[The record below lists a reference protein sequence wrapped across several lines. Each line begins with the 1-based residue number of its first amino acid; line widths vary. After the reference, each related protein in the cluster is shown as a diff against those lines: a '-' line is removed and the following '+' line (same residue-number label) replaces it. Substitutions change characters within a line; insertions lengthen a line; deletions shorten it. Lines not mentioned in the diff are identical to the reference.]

1 MEKGIRFKS
10 IWEDS
15 DLLEIALSA
24 WNGEFGGTAKIYL
37 GHGELMEMAKALKG
51 FPQTNPDAR
60 KFDLGDLNPDG
71 LGGASLRFYMKDMAG
86 HAAVEV
92 SMIAGSHLPG
102 DFQTVTLRAQIEAAA
117 VDDFVMGL
125 TKIENQ
131 LHSTAFL
138 RIDR

>member
-15 DLLEIALSA
+15 DLLEIVLSA

-92 SMIAGSHLPG
+92 SMIAGSHLPR

>member
-15 DLLEIALSA
+15 DLLEIVLSA
-24 WNGEFGGTAKIYL
+24 WNGEFGGMAKIYL
-37 GHGELMEMAKALKG
+37 GHGELREMAKFLQG
-51 FPQTNPDAR
+51 FPQTNPDDR
-60 KFDLGDLNPDG
+60 RFDLGDLNPDG